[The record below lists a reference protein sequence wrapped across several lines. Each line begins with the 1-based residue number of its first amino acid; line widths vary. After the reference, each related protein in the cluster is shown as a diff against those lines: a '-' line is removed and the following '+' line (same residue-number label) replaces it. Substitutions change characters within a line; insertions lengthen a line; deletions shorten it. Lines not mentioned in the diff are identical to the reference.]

1 MRKEGRPK
9 EAIEMLELAGKSPF
23 YRLKAQVQI
32 GLCHR
37 STGDYRTAIQLF
49 RAALNDPSA
58 SETQVIDIQY
68 FLARTLES
76 VGQFAEAAPLFRRIA
91 KINPRFKDA
100 AYRANEL
107 SSKLKHPI
115 NGERCGTGNGS
126 WFGNALKSFH
136 RWPLLASREPHVAP
150 RRSCVSIWRQR
161 FLRTGRGR
169 GLELL
174 AARWSPDRWSI

>member
-37 STGDYRTAIQLF
+37 FTGDYRTAIQLF

-76 VGQFAEAAPLFRRIA
+76 VGQFAEAAPLFRRLA

-136 RWPLLASREPHVAP
+136 RWPLLASR
-150 RRSCVSIWRQR
+150 
-161 FLRTGRGR
+161 
-169 GLELL
+169 
-174 AARWSPDRWSI
+174 